1 MVQPEN
7 DEVLTCPACGAPRLG
22 HAWDCAKCGAVFD
35 EVGGP
40 ELPQEVPAGSVAPVP
55 PATSGRQPAGP
66 ARSVSAKRGSAARRS
81 GSGAARRAKAARPP
95 SGVLTALRGWVD
107 DNKAVAIIL
116 SFIIY
121 VVVVWL
127 FGVVII
133 GATGSPG
140 AVKEAYRDIT
150 GRPLPKGFGPGFAA
164 HLVGREWVALNRP
177 DQVVLVLYT
186 EGEDSTDED
195 LRLVA
200 ERVLELIEVPW
211 DVVRVRSAT
220 IGGQNVEVPVWE
232 LVGEGGPHLY
242 LLPISTVDG
251 DRAVEAV
258 LGRPDQVLEVVEE
271 MARNR

>member
-7 DEVLTCPACGAPRLG
+7 EEVLTCPACGAPRLE
-22 HAWDCAKCGAVFD
+22 HAWDCLKCGAVFD
-35 EVGGP
+35 EIGGP
-40 ELPQEVPAGSVAPVP
+40 EPPQEASAGSVAPP
-55 PATSGRQPAGP
+55 PPKSPARQPAAPG
-66 ARSVSAKRGSAARRS
+66 RSSSAKRGSAARRS
-81 GSGAARRAKAARPP
+81 GPARRPKAARRPSAA
-95 SGVLTALRGWVD
+95 LTSLRGWVEQ
-107 DNKAVAIIL
+107 NKAVAIIL

-121 VVVVWL
+121 VVVIWL

-186 EGEDSTDED
+186 EGKGRTDED

-211 DVVRVRSAT
+211 EVVRTRSAT
-220 IGGQNVEVPVWE
+220 IGGQKVEVPVWE